1 MAKILFN
8 HVYKR
13 YGKFKELA
21 VNDFNLEVED
31 QEFLVFVGS
40 SGCGK
45 STTLRMLAGLEDI
58 SEGEIYIGDTI
69 VNDVPPKD
77 RDISM
82 VFQNY
87 ALYPN
92 MTVFENIAFGL
103 RLRKVPKH
111 EIELSVK
118 RAARVLE
125 IENFLERKPRELSG
139 GQRQR
144 VALGRAIVRTP
155 QAFLMDEPLSNL
167 DAKLRVHMRTELI
180 NLHKKIGVTIV
191 YVTHDQVEAMTMG
204 SRIVVMEKGVIQ
216 QVDKPEN
223 VYNKPANLFVAN
235 FIGNP
240 PMNFIT
246 GRLQERNG
254 VLEFH
259 TNRFALRIQEQHAYQ
274 LRNDHKLVDRTVI
287 MGIRPEHI
295 SFEEIALQTCEH
307 SVINGVLQINEFIGS
322 DRYYHM
328 DIGFPK
334 MVVARAHPRYHF
346 DEGARAAFAL
356 DMNKALFFHKDTEKL
371 LTD

>member
-13 YGKFKELA
+13 YGKYKEVA
-21 VNDFNLEVED
+21 VNDFNLQVED
-31 QEFLVFVGS
+31 GEFLVFVGP

-58 SEGEIYIGDTI
+58 SGGEIYIGDTV
-69 VNDVPPKD
+69 VNDFSPKD

-92 MTVFENIAFGL
+92 LSVYENIAFGL
-103 RLRKVPKH
+103 RLRKLPKH
-111 EIELSVK
+111 EIDLSVK

-144 VALGRAIVRTP
+144 VALGRAIVRKP
-155 QAFLMDEPLSNL
+155 QAFLYDEPLSNL
-167 DAKLRVHMRTELI
+167 DARLRVQMRSEI
-180 NLHKKIGVTIV
+180 ISLHKKMGVTSI

-204 SRIVVMEKGVIQ
+204 DRVVVMNKGVIL
-216 QVDKPEN
+216 QVDTPERL
-223 VYNKPANLFVAN
+223 YNRPNNIFVAN

-240 PMNFIT
+240 PMNFIP
-246 GRLQERNG
+246 GKLQEG
-254 VLEFH
+254 SGGLEFH
-259 TNRFALRIQEQHAYQ
+259 TNRFALLLTKQHAGQ
-274 LRNDHKLVDRTVI
+274 LRKQNLIDKTVI
-287 MGIRPEHI
+287 LGIRPEHI
-295 SFEEIALQTCEH
+295 SFEENEIGGNPQSLI
-307 SVINGVLQINEFIGS
+307 SGVLEFGEFVGS
-322 DRYYHM
+322 DRYYHLK
-328 DIGFPK
+328 IG
-334 MVVARAHPRYHF
+334 MESLLIARAHPKYHF
-346 DEGARAAFAL
+346 NDGMKVTAAI
-356 DMNKALFFHKDTEKL
+356 DMEKALFYHKETENL

>member
-1 MAKILFN
+1 MSRIVFN
-8 HVYKR
+8 HVHKR
-13 YGKFKELA
+13 YGKYQEYA
-21 VNDFNLEVED
+21 VKDFNLDVKD

-45 STTLRMLAGLEDI
+45 STTLRMLAGLEDV

-69 VNDVPPKD
+69 VNDIPPKE

-92 MTVFENIAFGL
+92 MSVYENIAFGL
-103 RLRKVPKH
+103 RMRKLPKH
-111 EIELSVK
+111 EIDLAVK

-125 IENFLERKPRELSG
+125 IENFLDRRPKELSG

-167 DAKLRVHMRTELI
+167 DAKLRVLMRSEI
-180 NLHKKIGVTIV
+180 VSLHKKIGVTTI
-191 YVTHDQVEAMTMG
+191 YVTHDQIEAMTMG
-204 SRIVVMEKGVIQ
+204 DRIVVMEKGIVQ
-216 QVDKPEN
+216 QVDTPER
-223 VYNKPANLFVAN
+223 VYNHPANLFVAK

-240 PMNFIT
+240 PMNFIQ
-246 GRLQERNG
+246 GKLQENNG
-254 VLEFH
+254 LLEFH
-259 TNRFALRIQEQHAYQ
+259 TNRFSLQLTERQASQ
-274 LRNDHKLVDRTVI
+274 LRKLNLVDRVVI
-287 MGIRPEHI
+287 LGIRPENI
-295 SFEEIALQTCEH
+295 SFEEIMLETYPH
-307 SVINGVLQINEFIGS
+307 SIVNGIMELSEFVGS

-328 DIGFPK
+328 DIGMDKRF
-334 MVVARAHPRYHF
+334 VARAHPRYHF
-346 DEGARAAFAL
+346 DDGMRTSVAV
-356 DMNKALFFHKDTEKL
+356 DMNKALFFHKETEIL